1 VRLFNKLIDEYVHNS
16 CTVLAFATAFRP
28 ALLKLSPEAREA
40 GFAKSPSKQ
49 RSEYKRDV
57 VAHGLDSRFAKDAVE
72 HHDKLPT
79 WIEDA
84 VKGGPYLA
92 GEAYSLADIAVIPTR
107 AAAGVAS
114 ASRGMGRASRRHGV
128 VGKSPPPAVDGGGDL
143 QAHDRSALG
152 TV

>member
-49 RSEYKRDV
+49 RSAYKRDV

-72 HHDKLPT
+72 HHDKLLT
-79 WIEDA
+79 
-84 VKGGPYLA
+84 
-92 GEAYSLADIAVIPTR
+92 
-107 AAAGVAS
+107 
-114 ASRGMGRASRRHGV
+114 
-128 VGKSPPPAVDGGGDL
+128 
-143 QAHDRSALG
+143 
-152 TV
+152 